1 MRFSSFSRTAG
12 AAALAAAL
20 AACSNTSSTT
30 TTSSTT
36 AGGSSPAAS
45 PAAAGSSGAAS
56 GTTIKIGIDF
66 PLSGQDAAVGRP
78 SANGALLAIEQAN
91 AAGFAGGKYT
101 LSAVVLDDTVQG
113 KHDPAAGAQNVKTLI
128 ADPAVLA
135 MVGPYNSNVAKAEI
149 PLTNDAGL
157 AQISPANT
165 NDGLTIGDDAKKLR
179 TAHPDTNA
187 YFRVC
192 TRDSRQGL
200 ALAQFARK
208 LGWKKVYVIDDN
220 ETYGKGLADV
230 FDPSFQKL
238 GGTVLGHDHI
248 TANQQDF
255 KALLTKVK
263 STQPDAVFYGGDVS
277 TGGGLLREQMADVGM
292 SKTPF
297 MGGDGIGTSEFLK
310 VAGPMANQTYYSIA
324 APDAA
329 KLPSASAFVA
339 AYRKRFGS
347 DIGAYSANSYT
358 AAKIEIA
365 AIAKAIQDD
374 GGKLPSRADVL
385 KNVAATNGFASPIGT
400 IGFDADG
407 DTTAPILTLKRVQ
420 NGQPV
425 TYDQLVLKT

>member
-1 MRFSSFSRTAG
+1 MRSPSLSRTAG
-12 AAALAAAL
+12 AAVLAAML
-20 AACSNTSSTT
+20 AACSSTSSTS
-30 TTSSTT
+30 TTSATSATG
-36 AGGSSPAAS
+36 APSDAASAVPAAS
-45 PAAAGSSGAAS
+45 GA
-56 GTTIKIGIDF
+56 TIKIGMDF

-101 LSAVVLDDTVQG
+101 LSAVILDDTVQG

-128 ADPAVLA
+128 ADPSVLA

-149 PLTNDAGL
+149 PLTNDAEL
-157 AQISPANT
+157 VQISPANT
-165 NDGLTIGDDAKKLR
+165 NDGLTTGDDAKKLR
-179 TAHPDTNA
+179 TAHPDVNS

-208 LGWKKVYVIDDN
+208 LGWHKVYVIDDN

-255 KALLTKVK
+255 KALLTKIK
-263 STQPDAVFYGGDVS
+263 AQHPDAVFYGGDVS
-277 TGGGLLREQMADVGM
+277 TGGALLREQMADVGM
-292 SKTPF
+292 SATPF

-365 AIAKAIQDD
+365 AIEKAIAAN
-374 GGKLPSRADVL
+374 GGKMPTRADVR
-385 KNVAATNGFASPIGT
+385 NEVAATKGFASPIGT

-407 DTTAPILTLKRVQ
+407 DTTAPILTLKKVQ
-420 NGQPV
+420 DGKPI